1 MTSLERAEKYIG
13 IFIGRGDDWPSC
25 APVDGKRTKR
35 GIRIDGIEIGPD
47 TERPGVW
54 WLDDGV
60 NPVRR
65 YRKKETA
72 S

>member
-1 MTSLERAEKYIG
+1 MTSLERAVDWVG
-13 IFIGRGDDWPSC
+13 IFISAGDRWEFYV
-25 APVDGKRTKR
+25 PVDGERTKR

-47 TERPGVW
+47 TEQPGVW
-54 WLDDGV
+54 RLDDGV

>member
-1 MTSLERAEKYIG
+1 MTSLERAVDWVG
-13 IFIGRGDDWPSC
+13 IFISAGDRWEFYI
-25 APVDGKRTKR
+25 PVDGERTPS

-47 TERPGVW
+47 TEQPGVW

-60 NPVRR
+60 RVRR
-65 YRKKETA
+65 YRAKETA